1 MTYSESSI
9 IQTASNIEVNERQ
22 GRKSMS
28 AEAKT
33 RQAQDSVDV
42 GVWDTAPRTTGVLR
56 HIARLVLVVFL
67 NAVVWPSWA
76 IAIEAEHQQQL
87 ANDQAW
93 DSNNQQLH
101 QVLGNLQDHIR
112 SKRQE
117 VADEVNADQGFIND
131 LLVFLG
137 FGPGAIE
144 DELSVRFLKR
154 LQSFYEETQASMEE
168 EARMLQAKDLPPEI
182 LARQQA
188 MSERIMAHYDDVLS
202 KLADVVLDQSLVEQA
217 DKLEALNSVL
227 EDLTTRK
234 ARDPFDPNNLPWKTP
249 DPEKTPAPAQSADQL
264 SQRYE
269 LPLFDTAA
277 MLASNVVTP
286 DMLGNPGGPTQA
298 DLDATLDA
306 QLTDAIRAKAD
317 ELDNDPVAIYQWVR
331 NNIEFIPSHGSI
343 QGADYTLHHMKG
355 NAFDTSS
362 LLVALL
368 RAANVPARYAFGT
381 VRIPTDSVMNWVGGV
396 KTPEAAGN
404 LMGQGG
410 IPNTGHATGGQIT
423 HFKLEHVW
431 VEAWI
436 DYLPSRGA
444 KHSRGD
450 TWIPMDASFKQYD
463 YQEGMNLVEAV
474 PFDAQSLVESLEQ
487 ETTINNDEG
496 WVQGAPQASVEQALA
511 DYQTQLENFINSQ
524 NPDATVRDVLG
535 SSVIKT
541 VVRKSFDASLPY
553 ELVTRKLVSSEL
565 KDSQRWKFKYT
576 LADSLYG
583 QMGST
588 LLSINK
594 PTVELAGKKLALSF
608 KPATDADANILLGY
622 LPDPDDNGEIDPNS
636 IPDTLPGY
644 LISLNGEF
652 SIGNDVVAT
661 TTSMN
666 MGTEL
671 HSQMGYWQP
680 GRGWKTTTNR
690 PVAGEYRAIALD
702 LQGISQSQAG
712 DLKNSLESTQ
722 AKLTAEDFSDLGK
735 QQLVGDLLYST
746 ILSYFVLNNIQD
758 DLSARAAGMVSYK
771 APSYGLFKTIL
782 NTQYWFGIPRYI
794 TIDGLGMDVDHVMH
808 LIVDKGNNEERW
820 KQFNR
825 INGARL
831 SAMEHVVPEVLFS
844 TENDSARSISA
855 VKAIQLAASEGQKIW
870 TITQS
875 NLSTAL
881 AAINLP
887 SDIES
892 DISHSIYAGME
903 VTTHEKSVSFFG
915 TNQVGYI
922 VLDPKTG
929 AGGYLIGS
937 GEKGSLTLSG
947 YFGSSSTAMTW
958 AGWISEGAGRL
969 LQSKFLYGLGK
980 VFLAPL
986 ANVLQVLAN
995 MFKVLDSC
1003 LQSGARG
1010 LDFILAMVFMMALTL
1025 LFMTTLAQVGFVM
1038 PGFGNFVAYAV
1049 MESVKYK
1056 VNSWIGSLE
1065 CYVPG
1070 R

>member
-1 MTYSESSI
+1 MTHSESLI

-22 GRKSMS
+22 GRKSMN
-28 AEAKT
+28 AEEKT
-33 RQAQDSVDV
+33 RRAQDSVDV
-42 GVWDTAPRTTGVLR
+42 SVWDTAPRTTNVLR

-93 DSNNQQLH
+93 DSSNQQLH

-154 LQSFYEETQASMEE
+154 LQSFYEDTQASMEE

-182 LARQQA
+182 LARQKA

-217 DKLEALNSVL
+217 DKLEALNGVL

-249 DPEKTPAPAQSADQL
+249 DPKKTPAPAQSADQL

-277 MLASNVVTP
+277 MLASNVITP
-286 DMLGNPGGPTQA
+286 DMLGNSGGPTQA

-306 QLTDAIRAKAD
+306 QLTDAIRTKAD

-396 KTPEAAGN
+396 KTPGAAGN

-410 IPNTGHATGGQIT
+410 IPNHGLIRAGEVT
-423 HFKLEHVW
+423 HHELEHVW

-474 PFDAQSLVESLEQ
+474 PFDAQSLVDSLEQ

-524 NPDATVRDVLG
+524 NPDATVGDVLG

-661 TTSMN
+661 TTPMN

-702 LQGISQSQAG
+702 LQGISQSQAE

-746 ILSYFVLNNIQD
+746 ILSYFALNNLQD
-758 DLSARAAGMVSYK
+758 DLSARTAGMVSYK
-771 APSYGLFKTIL
+771 APSYGLFKT
-782 NTQYWFGIPRYI
+782 NVVPQYWFGIPRNV
-794 TIDGLGMDVDHVMH
+794 TIDGLTMDVDHISH
-808 LIVDKGNNEERW
+808 LLVHESNDKDQWLNY
-820 KQFNR
+820 NR
-825 INGARL
+825 ATGARL
-831 SAMEHVVPEVLFS
+831 SAMEHLIPEQLFS
-844 TENDSARSISA
+844 TEDNPAHGISA
-855 VKAIQLAASEGQKIW
+855 VKAIQIAAAEGQKIW
-870 TITQS
+870 TITQA

-887 SDIES
+887 SEVES
-892 DISHSIYAGME
+892 DIRNSVYAGME
-903 VTTHEKSVSFFG
+903 VTAHEQPVNFYG
-915 TNQVGYI
+915 TSQVGYI
-922 VLDPKTG
+922 VLDPETG
-929 AGGYLIGS
+929 AGGYLIGGGENGGYLLGVITGFLIVAMISAFSSAVITGPLGLVAAGLLAVMVISILTPFIGLVARFIS
-937 GEKGSLTLSG
+937 GADDHAMSCFYGGLMLGMAIIPLSG
-947 YFGSSSTAMTW
+947 FFG
-958 AGWISEGAGRL
+958 
-969 LQSKFLYGLGK
+969 
-980 VFLAPL
+980 
-986 ANVLQVLAN
+986 NVLRYIGMAA
-995 MFKVLDSC
+995 
-1003 LQSGARG
+1003 GIG
-1010 LDFILAMVFMMALTL
+1010 LPMNAGVQCF
-1025 LFMTTLAQVGFVM
+1025 
-1038 PGFGNFVAYAV
+1038 
-1049 MESVKYK
+1049 
-1056 VNSWIGSLE
+1056 
-1065 CYVPG
+1065 
-1070 R
+1070 